1 MLYFH
6 SKNNKNNLF
15 CRSIKTIT
23 DIFLIETKKNTGL
36 KKIIVGKKN
45 FKFRYSHFAF
55 IDYKYL
61 LY

>member
-1 MLYFH
+1 MFYFH

-23 DIFLIETKKNTGL
+23 DMFLIETKKNTGL

-45 FKFRYSHFAF
+45 FKFMHSCLAF
-55 IDYKYL
+55 INYK
-61 LY
+61 